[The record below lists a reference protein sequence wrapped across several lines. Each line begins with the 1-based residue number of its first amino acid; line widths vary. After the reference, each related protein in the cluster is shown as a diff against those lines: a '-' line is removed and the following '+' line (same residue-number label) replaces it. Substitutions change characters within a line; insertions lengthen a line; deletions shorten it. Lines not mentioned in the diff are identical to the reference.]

1 MDYKKIQEIT
11 DEFIQKNPSFVKEM
25 PNTIICCRELFEK
38 EVKDTNYD
46 WSRSFTVNESVE
58 IVYNF
63 FKSISQD
70 LADQYYAII
79 TSVNENNEPY
89 VNFVD
94 SKIKKVSTEVNS
106 DGYVTVCYNNTPQD
120 IFDLLHEMLHKMNEC
135 IIEIEDQIGETT
147 LRATLTETVSI
158 FGEML
163 LGDYLVK
170 NNIIT
175 EADYAKF
182 EAWRL
187 SASKDTAADF
197 VVENELIKLRVQ
209 GIDINKENALE
220 VINNYDINSM
230 ERKLLENYRLDFN
243 VLDRILK
250 TNQLHVIRQQRY
262 IIGQVLSE
270 RMYKTPNPIERFL
283 KLHDVIG
290 GIDAQQ
296 RFNKDIILNNMTESE
311 NNNKRR

>member
-1 MDYKKIQEIT
+1 MDYKRIQEIT
-11 DEFIQKNPSFVKEM
+11 DEFIQKHPSFVKEM
-25 PNTIICCRELFEK
+25 PNTIICCRELFGK

-46 WSRSFTVNESVE
+46 WSRSFTVNESVD

-63 FKSISQD
+63 LKSISQD
-70 LADQYYAII
+70 LANQYYAII

-94 SKIKKVSTEVNS
+94 SKIKKVRTEVNE
-106 DGYVTVCYNNTPQD
+106 DGYVTVCYNNSPQD
-120 IFDLLHEMLHKMNEC
+120 IFDVLHEMLHKMNEC
-135 IIEIEDQIGETT
+135 TIEIEDQKGETT
-147 LRATLTETVSI
+147 LRSTLTETVSI

-187 SASKDTAADF
+187 STSKNSAADF

-209 GIDINKENALE
+209 GVDINKENALE

-230 ERKLLENYRLDFN
+230 ERKLLDNHKLDFE
-243 VLDRILK
+243 VLYWILE
-250 TNQLHVIRQQRY
+250 TNQLHVIKQQRY

-270 RMYKTPNPIERFL
+270 RMYKTPNKIERFL

-296 RFNKDIILNNMTESE
+296 RFNKDILFNTSESNE
-311 NNNKRR
+311 EEKIR